1 MKNQERILGFTQAF
15 ANHQVSKPKKQVEI
29 LTLKK
34 EYNITP
40 DGVITEDKVSS
51 IERERPNAHWE

>member
-34 EYNITP
+34 KYHITSN
-40 DGVITEDKVSS
+40 GIVTEDKVSS

>member
-34 EYNITP
+34 EYNIASN
-40 DGVITEDKVSS
+40 GLITEDKVSS
-51 IERERPNAHWE
+51 IEVEKRNAHWE